1 MRSPPTEIPIISIID
16 GKATADGAA
25 LGLVSRFPI
34 VTENASISFPEV
46 KYGFFPD
53 GGSTKLLSSLGGLG
67 MYMALTGAS
76 LRGADLVSYG
86 LSRTF
91 IERCRCYSAK
101 SHTASLESLF
111 EELTKSHRRRP
122 QAVERLLARETMPLP
137 AVDEASLARFDAVSR
152 LFNPCFHTDTS
163 VLDTLHRLSEDPSPF
178 AQETYRRICADT
190 NPVTLQ
196 LVWRSVVEAGQLS
209 LRGVLKRDY
218 QLCVVCSW
226 SIHHSQRLLSEEA
239 GNGFL
244 QGLQRRFI
252 DRQRGEGAAEVTES
266 HVAAASRLFE
276 ALPEAEL
283 QLHKR
288 FQYDI
293 PMFRGE
299 AAGNE
304 AVFAETNESR
314 YDWERIEREMYH
326 LEGER
331 GGKTANRRSF
341 VHPATGLTH
350 PVPMEWE
357 EDMRMAR
364 DQRRLQRQEQ
374 MGREAEIILDS
385 MAPTKYEK

>member
-1 MRSPPTEIPIISIID
+1 MYKRQMERTI
-16 GKATADGAA
+16 A
-25 LGLVSRFPI
+25 LLLKEKKYMTLRDILV
-34 VTENASISFPEV
+34 
-46 KYGFFPD
+46 
-53 GGSTKLLSSLGGLG
+53 
-67 MYMALTGAS
+67 
-76 LRGADLVSYG
+76 
-86 LSRTF
+86 
-91 IERCRCYSAK
+91 
-101 SHTASLESLF
+101 
-111 EELTKSHRRRP
+111 
-122 QAVERLLARETMPLP
+122 TM
-137 AVDEASLARFDAVSR
+137 
-152 LFNPCFHTDTS
+152 
-163 VLDTLHRLSEDPSPF
+163 DPS
-178 AQETYRRICADT
+178 D
-190 NPVTLQ
+190 
-196 LVWRSVVEAGQLS
+196 
-209 LRGVLKRDY
+209 
-218 QLCVVCSW
+218 
-226 SIHHSQRLLSEEA
+226 
-239 GNGFL
+239 
-244 QGLQRRFI
+244 
-252 DRQRGEGAAEVTES
+252 
-266 HVAAASRLFE
+266 VAALFE